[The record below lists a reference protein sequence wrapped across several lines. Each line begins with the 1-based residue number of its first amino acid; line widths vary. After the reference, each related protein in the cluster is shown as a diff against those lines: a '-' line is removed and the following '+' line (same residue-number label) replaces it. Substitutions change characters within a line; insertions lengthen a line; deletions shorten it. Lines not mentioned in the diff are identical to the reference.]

1 VDDAESRPPVGST
14 LPLRK
19 GDNGEAV
26 ADLQRRLA
34 GIGFPADDPPGV
46 FADAT
51 VAAVLSF
58 QADRGLPADGECT
71 AQTWSAIVEAG
82 FGLGSRLLYRKTP
95 MQRGDDVAELQRRLS
110 RLGFDTGRVDGI
122 FGDQT
127 VTALM
132 DFQRNTGLLVDGIF
146 GRRALDELERFSIRA
161 GASNLVTPLRERLAV
176 ESGAADLHDRRIAV
190 AEPGGFATGA
200 SALCRALREAGAAA
214 VLSFSHPD
222 PSRQAAEANATGVDC
237 LIGLALVP
245 EVRTCTTA
253 YYRGFRYESA
263 ASRRLAELVQAELP
277 AALGL
282 DDGGTAGMALP
293 ILRETRMPAV
303 EIQLGAPE
311 LVIPRTAELARVVV
325 SALTT
330 WVCAAWE

>member
-1 VDDAESRPPVGST
+1 M
-14 LPLRK
+14 
-19 GDNGEAV
+19 
-26 ADLQRRLA
+26 A
-34 GIGFPADDPPGV
+34 G
-46 FADAT
+46 
-51 VAAVLSF
+51 
-58 QADRGLPADGECT
+58 
-71 AQTWSAIVEAG
+71 
-82 FGLGSRLLYRKTP
+82 
-95 MQRGDDVAELQRRLS
+95 
-110 RLGFDTGRVDGI
+110 
-122 FGDQT
+122 
-127 VTALM
+127 
-132 DFQRNTGLLVDGIF
+132 
-146 GRRALDELERFSIRA
+146 
-161 GASNLVTPLRERLAV
+161 
-176 ESGAADLHDRRIAV
+176 GAADLHDRRVAV

-200 SALCRALREAGAAA
+200 SAVCRALREAGAAA

-282 DDGGTAGMALP
+282 DDGGTVGMALP

-325 SALTT
+325 SALTA